1 MELPD
6 SQVLRNILGHVP
18 PAQVR
23 SSSLSVALSNPA
35 EASLVV
41 DLTARVYHKKK
52 IDFRLVINPCN
63 DKNYELR
70 VMYIHFHAS

>member
-1 MELPD
+1 MMELPD

-52 IDFRLVINPCN
+52 NRFSSSYQPLQ
-63 DKNYELR
+63 
-70 VMYIHFHAS
+70 

>member
-6 SQVLRNILGHVP
+6 SQVPRNILGHVP

-35 EASLVV
+35 GASLVV
-41 DLTARVYHKKK
+41 DLTARVYHEKKRK
-52 IDFRLVINPCN
+52 RFSSSYQPLQ
-63 DKNYELR
+63 
-70 VMYIHFHAS
+70 